1 MRGDIVVDTGTAS
14 VPPVATRLLDA
25 VNRHDL
31 EALSGCFAAEFV
43 NETPLHP
50 ARSFIGSDQVRKN
63 WSQIF
68 AGVPDLQAAILR
80 QAVDGQRVWTEWEM
94 RGTRRDGTPHLM
106 RGVSIFGVES
116 DRFTS
121 VRFYL
126 EPVELGGVGIDA
138 AVRGQVGR

>member
-1 MRGDIVVDTGTAS
+1 MVVDTGTAS

-50 ARSFIGSDQVRKN
+50 ARSFTGSEQVRKN

-68 AGVPDLQAAILR
+68 AGVPDLRAEILR

-94 RGTRRDGTPHLM
+94 RGTRPNGTPHLM
-106 RGVSIFGVES
+106 RGVAIFGVEG

-138 AVRGQVGR
+138 AVRGHVGR